1 VRTRVTL
8 ESGFAF
14 RFGEKSEVEQKGLD
28 REFLSD
34 LRKDFDTPRSLL
46 ETTVTCFYRGF
57 RSTFDFT
64 SPRPFCPRV
73 VINQITGRMEISP
86 CETHVCLSEVCFS
99 IRRYV
104 VVDEAHAYGGVF
116 GCHTALIL
124 RRLRRICSQVY
135 GSHPT
140 FVVCSATVANPK
152 EHAQARGRPDC
163 RLANLSLELYGF

>member
-1 VRTRVTL
+1 MFQMR
-8 ESGFAF
+8 
-14 RFGEKSEVEQKGLD
+14 
-28 REFLSD
+28 
-34 LRKDFDTPRSLL
+34 
-46 ETTVTCFYRGF
+46 
-57 RSTFDFT
+57 
-64 SPRPFCPRV
+64 
-73 VINQITGRMEISP
+73 
-86 CETHVCLSEVCFS
+86 CFS

-152 EHAQARGRPDC
+152 EHAQASGRPDC
-163 RLANLSLELYGF
+163 RCRNVQCMRLSNKLTGSSDPFQVSLKEHRQASGRPKSLLWLKEERGVG